1 MDWLAWVPPSWRAT
15 FSGCSVWKVVLTRT
29 HFTGAQEK
37 LNMLPHHLPRLL
49 MQPVPSVSTP
59 ENGNPGTAICN
70 NSWCESSRN
79 AETPHGFGL
88 TRWSPGAVW
97 QQWNLEGILDAGRVS
112 WIAGKSGENSR
123 NWLCAF
129 KQVRKSVVSQSFS
142 YTGICFRTLKYRD
155 TNPIYFGGTCN

>member
-1 MDWLAWVPPSWRAT
+1 
-15 FSGCSVWKVVLTRT
+15 
-29 HFTGAQEK
+29 
-37 LNMLPHHLPRLL
+37 MLPHHLPRLL

-112 WIAGKSGENSR
+112 WIAGKRETRETGFVLSSR
-123 NWLCAF
+123 FGNLWF
-129 KQVRKSVVSQSFS
+129 PNHFHIQVYVFVHWSIEIPTLSILAGHATRELLGVLFSTAVGKTRVYVVWYLEHMTANFPYQ
-142 YTGICFRTLKYRD
+142 
-155 TNPIYFGGTCN
+155 